1 MTASP
6 PARGGLL
13 ALILLLGVGAAGCSE
28 PALSPVEE
36 VTVQVASLGSE
47 PGDRIP
53 FAIVNR
59 TERRLRYP
67 FCGSLPTTIFVDRN
81 TTSGWQEEFSSEGC
95 DPSLSTGVGALA
107 PGDSLRRILIV
118 DEAGVYRLRFRYGFS
133 EAAPRSRTAVSR
145 HFTVQVR

>member
-1 MTASP
+1 MTVFP
-6 PARGGLL
+6 PARNGLL
-13 ALILLLGVGAAGCSE
+13 ALALLLGIGAAGCAE

-36 VTVQVASLGSE
+36 VTVQVASVGSS

-59 TERRLRYP
+59 TKRRLRYP

-81 TTSGWQEEFSSEGC
+81 TSSGWQEEFSSEGC
-95 DPSLSTGVGALA
+95 DPSLPTGVDALA

-118 DEAGVYRLRFRYGFS
+118 DEVGVYRVRFRYGFS
-133 EAAPRSRTAVSR
+133 EAAPRSHTTVSR